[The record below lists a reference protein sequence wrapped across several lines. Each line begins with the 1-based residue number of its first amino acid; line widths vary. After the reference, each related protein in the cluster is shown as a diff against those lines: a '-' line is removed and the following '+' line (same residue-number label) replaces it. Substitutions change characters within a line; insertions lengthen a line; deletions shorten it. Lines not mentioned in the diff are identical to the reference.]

1 MMARQM
7 KDSGVEW
14 IGKIP
19 EKWSIRKLKA
29 IITCRDGE
37 RVPIDSGLRES
48 GPYPYWGAG
57 NITDYVNDYL
67 FDEELV
73 LLGEDGAPFFDKK
86 RNVAFLVQ
94 GKIWVNNHIHVL
106 KADKEVISSYLV
118 HFLNVVDFG
127 SYING
132 SILNKLTQSNM
143 NRINVVFPNKYEQQK
158 IADFL
163 DEKVG
168 EIDSVISKTRET
180 IEDYKKYK
188 QAIITETV
196 TKGLNPDVEMKDSKL
211 QWVDEIPKHWKEQ
224 KILHIISIPVID
236 GPHVSPELVDEGVP
250 YISAD
255 AIENGKINFDRKRG
269 YISKEYSEEC
279 NKRYKPQKDDILVV
293 KLGASTGKMGIVGDD
308 TYFNIWV
315 PLAVVRCKDDIVPKY
330 IFYSMESIYFKNEI
344 KNGWTFG
351 TQETLGVKTLEQ
363 LKVFVPPF
371 DEQKEI
377 ANFLDEKCSEIDKLI
392 AKKEELLT
400 DLESYKKS
408 LIYEY
413 VTGKKEI

>member
-1 MMARQM
+1 M

-14 IGKIP
+14 IGEIP
-19 EKWSIRKLKA
+19 EDWNIRKLKS

-37 RVPIDSGLRES
+37 RVPIDSALRES

-57 NITDYVNDYL
+57 NITDYINNYL

-86 RNVAFLVQ
+86 RNVAFIVK
-94 GKIWVNNHIHVL
+94 GKVWVNNHIHVL

-118 HFLNVVDFG
+118 HFLNIVDFG
-127 SYING
+127 CYING

-143 NRINVVFPNKYEQQK
+143 NRISVAFPSKYEQQK
-158 IADFL
+158 IANFL

-168 EIDSVISKTRET
+168 EFDSVIAKTKET

-188 QAIITETV
+188 QTIITDAV
-196 TKGLNPDVEMKDSKL
+196 TKGLNPDVEMKESEL
-211 QWVDEIPKHWKEQ
+211 QWVNTIPKHWKEN

-236 GPHVSPELVDEGVP
+236 GPHVSPELVDNGVP

-269 YISKEYSEEC
+269 YITKEYSEEC

-308 TYFNIWV
+308 TDFNIWV
-315 PLAVVRCKDDIVPKY
+315 PLAVVRCKENILPQYV
-330 IFYSMESIYFKNEI
+330 FYSMESSYFKNEI
-344 KNGWTFG
+344 RNGWTFG

-363 LKVFVPPF
+363 LKVFVPPLE
-371 DEQKEI
+371 EQKEI
-377 ANFLDEKCSEIDKLI
+377 AEYLDEKCSEIDKLI
-392 AKKEELLT
+392 AKKEELLA

-413 VTGKKEI
+413 VTGKEEVE

>member
-1 MMARQM
+1 MARQM

-14 IGKIP
+14 IGEIP
-19 EKWSIRKLKA
+19 EDWNIRKLKS

-37 RVPIDSGLRES
+37 RVPIDSALRES

-57 NITDYVNDYL
+57 NITDYINNYL

-86 RNVAFLVQ
+86 RNVAFIVK
-94 GKIWVNNHIHVL
+94 GKVWVNNHIHVL

-118 HFLNVVDFG
+118 HFLNIVDFG
-127 SYING
+127 CYING

-143 NRINVVFPNKYEQQK
+143 NRISVAFPSKYEQQK
-158 IADFL
+158 IANFL

-168 EIDSVISKTRET
+168 EFDSVIAKTKET

-188 QAIITETV
+188 QTIITDAV
-196 TKGLNPDVEMKDSKL
+196 TKGLNPDVEMKESEL
-211 QWVDEIPKHWKEQ
+211 QWVNTIPKHWKEN

-236 GPHVSPELVDEGVP
+236 GPHVSPELVDNGVP

-269 YISKEYSEEC
+269 YITKEYSEEC

-308 TYFNIWV
+308 TDFNIWV
-315 PLAVVRCKDDIVPKY
+315 PLAVVRCKENILPQYV
-330 IFYSMESIYFKNEI
+330 FYSMESSYFKNEI
-344 KNGWTFG
+344 RNGWTFG

-363 LKVFVPPF
+363 LKVFVPPLE
-371 DEQKEI
+371 EQKEI
-377 ANFLDEKCSEIDKLI
+377 AEYLDEKCSEIDKLI
-392 AKKEELLT
+392 AKKEELLA

-413 VTGKKEI
+413 VTGKEEVE